1 MLERKDREYIW
12 KQVSSRENLTA
23 LTGDINWLKLWDD
36 ARDYG
41 LPEVRALEATLRTL
55 LIPVFGELSCHICS
69 HKYDSSRPP
78 AEHIAE
84 VHLSCTLDHLLGLLT
99 DPSEETFTVTASLK
113 SVASS
118 ISKFSQA

>member
-12 KQVSSRENLTA
+12 KQVSSRESLTA
-23 LTGDINWLKLWDD
+23 LTRDNWLKLLDD

-41 LPEVRALEATLRTL
+41 LPGVRALEATLRTL
-55 LIPVFGELSCHICS
+55 SIPVFRELSCHICS
-69 HKYDSSRPP
+69 HKYNSSRLP

-84 VHLSCTLDHLLGLLT
+84 VHLGCTLDHLLGLLT